1 MQVLRH
7 PSDRLSLHPAEL
19 EGHCQTQSTIQ
30 AAGAVLED
38 LGFLRRT
45 HHTSWM
51 LAAASVSTVRPVAVV
66 AQQLMAS
73 GTCAPLMAVGLV
85 LMLLQELSQRQ
96 TPPRIVAV
104 VVVGP
109 FPTLLEPQKQAVL
122 VDLAGAEL
130 CGLNKDGHGIRT
142 DQGGPH

>member
-19 EGHCQTQSTIQ
+19 EGRCQAQPTMQ
-30 AAGAVLED
+30 AAVAVLED

-51 LAAASVSTVRPVAVV
+51 LAVASVSTVRPVAVV

-73 GTCAPLMAVGLV
+73 GTCAPLMAVALV
-85 LMLLQELSQRQ
+85 LGLQELSQRQ
-96 TPPRIVAV
+96 TPPRIVAAV
-104 VVVGP
+104 EAGP
-109 FPTLLEPQKQAVL
+109 LPPL
-122 VDLAGAEL
+122 VD
-130 CGLNKDGHGIRT
+130 
-142 DQGGPH
+142 QQ